1 MNGKELKVV
10 EYNLTFGKNARMVNV
25 FGCFRYKENNSLY
38 IIYADVNTK
47 YNIVYYG
54 SSHVKNDSIL
64 SMQCNN
70 KKDEEII
77 KEYIF
82 KVTNKEKLD
91 DFEIIPLEKI
101 EGVEIISSNKLEIKK
116 EVLDSLTE
124 LTIPKKEIPKE
135 EVKEKPKKKKSSKL
149 LMFLIM
155 IILIGGGVYLYF
167 NTMNKEESVAKIIVC
182 TKTYKHNELEANVS
196 EEQTFNFNN
205 QDTLESIDIVQAYKF
220 MTEDSYLDFINKGL
234 YYKYMPDEDDAN
246 GGYKFY
252 DDSYT
257 YQMTMK
263 EYVDIAYDKPTNYE
277 DVLAYYKDDGYSCNE
292 DIVK

>member
-10 EYNLTFGKNARMVNV
+10 EYNLTFGKNARVVNV
-25 FGCFRYKENNSLY
+25 FGCFRYKENNNLY

-47 YNIVYYG
+47 YNIIYYG

-82 KVTNKEKLD
+82 KVTNKESLD
-91 DFEIIPLEKI
+91 NFEIIPLEKI

-124 LTIPKKEIPKE
+124 LTIPKKELPKE
-135 EVKEKPKKKKSSKL
+135 EVKEKTKKKKSNKL
-149 LMFLIM
+149 LLFLI
-155 IILIGGGVYLYF
+155 IIIIIGSGVYLYF
-167 NTMNKEESVAKIIVC
+167 SKMTKEEKVAKSIVC
-182 TKTYKHNELEANVS
+182 TKDYKHDELAASVT

-205 QDTLESIDIVQAYKF
+205 SDSLESIDISKLYTF
-220 MTEDSYLDFINKGL
+220 NTEDDYLDFINKGL
-234 YYKYMPDEDDAN
+234 YYKYMPESDTEGGWDKDDTA
-246 GGYKFY
+246 YTFKVITKERV
-252 DDSYT
+252 DTSYN
-257 YQMTMK
+257 
-263 EYVDIAYDKPTNYE
+263 KPTNYE
-277 DVLAYYKDDGYSCNE
+277 EVLSYYKTENYSCE
-292 DIVK
+292 EFIEK